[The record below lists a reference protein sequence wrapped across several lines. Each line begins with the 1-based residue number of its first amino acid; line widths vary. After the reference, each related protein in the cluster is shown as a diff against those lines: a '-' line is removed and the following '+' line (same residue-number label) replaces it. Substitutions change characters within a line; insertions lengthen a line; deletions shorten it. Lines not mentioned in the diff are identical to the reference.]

1 MKSILQNEKECWVCR
16 RKNNLASHHVFFGTA
31 NRKKSEE
38 WGLKVWLCFNCHTG
52 RNGVHF
58 NPSLDKRLKVMAQE
72 EFEKRYGHEKFME
85 EFGKNWR

>member
-1 MKSILQNEKECWVCR
+1 MLGLQKKDQPSKPSC
-16 RKNNLASHHVFFGTA
+16 TA
-31 NRKKSEE
+31 NRKKSEKF
-38 WGLKVWLCFNCHTG
+38 GLKVWLCYNCHTG
-52 RNGVHF
+52 PNGVHF

>member
-1 MKSILQNEKECWVCR
+1 MKSILQSEKGCWVCR

-31 NRKKSEE
+31 NRKKSEKY
-38 WGLKVWLCFNCHTG
+38 GLKVWLCYNCHTG
-52 RNGVHF
+52 QNGVHF
-58 NPSLDKRLKVMAQE
+58 NPSLDKRLKMMAQE